1 MRIVALGLLT
11 LLAGCS
17 TAAAPSSTS
26 LAASLES
33 VAGALNATR
42 AYEQANATGNSFG
55 LDVCEAKVTL
65 ALSGTQGNSG
75 GLAAYSVTM
84 SASSS
89 STSSNSVE
97 VTLQDPACNG
107 KAAPAGT
114 VPLMLKAPH

>member
-1 MRIVALGLLT
+1 MLT
-11 LLAGCS
+11 GCS
-17 TAAAPSSTS
+17 TAAPPSSAS

-55 LDVCEAKVTL
+55 LDVYEAKVTL
-65 ALSGTQGNSG
+65 ALSGTKGSSG

-84 SASSS
+84 STSSS

-97 VTLQDPACNG
+97 VTLQAPACNG
-107 KAAPAGT
+107 HSAPAGT
-114 VPLMLKAPH
+114 VPLMLKAQH